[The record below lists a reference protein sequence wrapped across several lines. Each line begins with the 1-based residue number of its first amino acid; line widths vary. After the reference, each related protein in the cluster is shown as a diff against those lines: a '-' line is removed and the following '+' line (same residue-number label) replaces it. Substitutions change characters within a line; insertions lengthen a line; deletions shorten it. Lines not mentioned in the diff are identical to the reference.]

1 MENTPLI
8 SVIVP
13 IYNVENYLER
23 CLQSILSQTYRNLE
37 IILVDD
43 GSKDSCGEICD
54 NFQKKDKRIK
64 VIHKENGGLSDARN
78 KGLDIATG
86 EYISFIDSDDWI
98 DLKTYEISIRKMQEC
113 NAQIVAFNVLWVYD
127 GKEFTPDLSAEYEIM
142 DSEQAILTTV
152 GNTKVRTTAWNKLY
166 KADLIGDF
174 RFIKGKLNEDEF
186 FTFKILD
193 RAEKIVYLHREC
205 YYYFQRS
212 NSIMGKYTLQR
223 LDMVDGVRE
232 RMLLAE
238 RKYPNIYKETKLS
251 FCEVCLYHY
260 QMILKN
266 KNIDKDKQGRKKLQQ
281 YRTSVYLTK
290 QDVSHMNLINKISFL
305 FCNSAKGLSFT
316 AHIRNI
322 LNYGI

>member
-305 FCNSAKGLSFT
+305 FSNSATGLSFT

>member
-1 MENTPLI
+1 MEHPPLI
-8 SVIVP
+8 SVIIP

-23 CLQSILSQTYRNLE
+23 CLNSIVHQSYPYME

-43 GSKDSCGEICD
+43 GSTDNCGKICD
-54 NFQKKDKRIK
+54 EWQKKDKRIK

-78 KGLDIATG
+78 KGIDIATG

-98 DLKTYEISIRKMQEC
+98 DLETYEISVQKMKEC
-113 NAQIVAFNVLWVYD
+113 QAQIVAFNVCWVYE
-127 GKEFTPDLSAEYEIM
+127 GKEYTPDLSAEYEVM
-142 DSEQAILTTV
+142 NSEQAILTTV

-166 KADLIGDF
+166 RADLIGTF
-174 RFIKGKLNEDEF
+174 RFLKGRLNEDEF
-186 FTFKILD
+186 FTFRILD
-193 RAEKIVYLHREC
+193 KADKIVYLHREC

-238 RKYPNIYKETKLS
+238 KKYPNIYKETKLS

-260 QMILKN
+260 QKILQN
-266 KNIDKDKQGRKKLQQ
+266 RQIDKDKQGRKKLQQ
-281 YRTSVYLTK
+281 YRTTIQLTK
-290 QDVSHMNLINKISFL
+290 KDVSHMNIINKISFL
-305 FCNSAKGLSFT
+305 LSNSATGLSFM
-316 AHIRNI
+316 AYIRNI
-322 LNYGI
+322 FHYGI

>member
-23 CLQSILSQTYRNLE
+23 CLQSILNQTYRNLE

-98 DLKTYEISIRKMQEC
+98 DLETYEISMKKMEEC
-113 NAQIVAFNVLWVYD
+113 HAQIVAFNVLWVYD

-166 KADLIGDF
+166 RADLIEDF

-193 RAEKIVYLHREC
+193 RAKTIVYLHREC

-232 RMLLAE
+232 RMLLAQK
-238 RKYPNIYKETKLS
+238 KYPNIYKETKLS

-266 KNIDKDKQGRKKLQQ
+266 KHIDKEKQGRKKLQQ
-281 YRTSVYLTK
+281 YRTSVHLTK

-305 FCNSAKGLSFT
+305 LSNSATGLSFT